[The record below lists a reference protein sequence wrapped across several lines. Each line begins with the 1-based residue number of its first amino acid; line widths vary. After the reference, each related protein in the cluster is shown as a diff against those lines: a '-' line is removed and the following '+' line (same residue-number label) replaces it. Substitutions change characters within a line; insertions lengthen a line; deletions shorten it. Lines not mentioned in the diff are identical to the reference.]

1 MDRFGKRDRNE
12 ECQTE
17 IFLPYDR
24 GGMPEVKSQMP
35 ETISSPSPLL
45 YSAQLSLLRANAGR
59 YHCIFNWGGGVNAVS
74 TPVVAATVAKC
85 VVVPTQ
91 QSA

>member
-1 MDRFGKRDRNE
+1 MSIQINTSNDNAIRIGEEVKKKCPDRLCKRDQNE

-17 IFLPYDR
+17 IILPYDR

-45 YSAQLSLLRANAGR
+45 YSAQVSLLPANAGR
-59 YHCIFNWGGGVNAVS
+59 SVSSIGGGGRM
-74 TPVVAATVAKC
+74 
-85 VVVPTQ
+85 Q
-91 QSA
+91 